1 MILWIDYENS
11 QSKLKENKLYEE
23 FLSLDES
30 SPPVNILRKRTEEES
45 NVSSS
50 RKDTPFTISSG

>member
-23 FLSLDES
+23 FLSLDRS

-45 NVSSS
+45 NVSYS

>member
-23 FLSLDES
+23 FLSLES
-30 SPPVNILRKRTEEES
+30 TSKHTQKEDRGREQCVL
-45 NVSSS
+45 
-50 RKDTPFTISSG
+50 